1 MSRIARAAE
10 LAKKVFG
17 TDRGARNKELMQQM
31 RMDRMIPGRAQNL
44 AETVLK
50 TPSPRSGGL
59 VAAGQAMRGVGRRLT
74 APISPL
80 ERGLMAGGIGTGIGL
95 VLSETDPNDL
105 GRSLAKIDQPF
116 YELMGQIQDSA
127 SDLAQIPQ
135 VYFMQVKQAYDDER
149 QKQKE
154 LQNIKEFGNPMGE
167 PVEMPPTIEEQAI
180 KPVSV
185 FMAGGGPFNVRE
197 ILGESGRTLSNKQLE
212 MLSNRNMREIMG
224 EQGRTISNMD
234 RTIAAGMGSPMYD
247 DNEPR
252 FEDRS
257 PENQMFSIDTA
268 IGNLMTE
275 YDMVV
280 RNNEFERAQMIAD
293 QIDQLQQQKIGIQA
307 QNDPQQDDISSLLDS
322 ISQ

>member
-127 SDLAQIPQ
+127 SDLAEIPQ

-149 QKQKE
+149 QKQQE

-185 FMAGGGPFNVRE
+185 FMAGGGPAN
-197 ILGESGRTLSNKQLE
+197 S
-212 MLSNRNMREIMG
+212 
-224 EQGRTISNMD
+224 GRTISNMD
-234 RTIAAGMGSPMYD
+234 LQQLKSMLSPPPQGTRPSIPNIPMS